1 MLAKPGP
8 ACLRSPAPV
17 KPHREDGVWGGG
29 HGRGM
34 LKPLVP
40 HVTNGDWSM
49 GPYSPFVPGLATL
62 VHTSGGCTNGA
73 SRMEAPGPQT
83 VASTISHPC
92 GLSLLP
98 HFISCPASQAHCPH
112 TTLSLWLWFRG
123 TQAKTCSVRG
133 KHSQKQ
139 REVTKDRSFLWL
151 MTAPVSP
158 QCCSH
163 SFNKCPH
170 AYLDRVLC

>member
-1 MLAKPGP
+1 M
-8 ACLRSPAPV
+8 
-17 KPHREDGVWGGG
+17 
-29 HGRGM
+29 GRGAW
-34 LKPLVP
+34 KRDVKALVP
-40 HVTNGDWSM
+40 HVTHGDWSM